1 MSKAVSFRSTKRAS
15 KNPVAA
21 IVLVADEDFLAADRG
36 AGDVETT
43 SCPTSTVSICAPYFR
58 AGAMPTTESI
68 CTGERCE
75 CKSCR
80 RYKQHEQT
88 GALCA
93 CISAP
98 GQNVG

>member
-21 IVLVADEDFLAADRG
+21 IVLVAADRG
-36 AGDVETT
+36 AGDVEATT
-43 SCPTSTVSICAPYFR
+43 SCSKSTVSICALYFRDAGTPTTKSIR
-58 AGAMPTTESI
+58 AGA
-68 CTGERCE
+68 RCE

>member
-1 MSKAVSFRSTKRAS
+1 MSNAVSFRSTKRAS

-21 IVLVADEDFLAADRG
+21 IVLVAAEDSLAADRG
-36 AGDVETT
+36 AGDVKAT
-43 SCPTSTVSICAPYFR
+43 SCPKSTVSICALYCR
-58 AGAMPTTESI
+58 AAGTPTTESI
-68 CTGERCE
+68 CTGARCE
-75 CKSCR
+75 CESCR